1 MLKEISI
8 EFSHLLKK
16 EIGIENVKEV
26 ERRNKTEE
34 YAVCCA
40 SHDFTDANMVM
51 AEAFERIMGREM
63 KMPGESEELYDFD
76 RRIIEGA
83 WDLAKANNFYL

>member
-16 EIGIENVKEV
+16 EIGIENV
-26 ERRNKTEE
+26 
-34 YAVCCA
+34 
-40 SHDFTDANMVM
+40 
-51 AEAFERIMGREM
+51 REI
-63 KMPGESEELYDFD
+63 KMPGDSEELYDFD